1 MQQEDFIHI
10 ENVFSPDQCKL
21 LIDEFE
27 REKSNSVRERCLH
40 AITGYEVESTFNRI
54 ELKPKTET
62 FDLVHNATK
71 CMIKNWIHR
80 LKKMNCVF
88 TKVIE
93 MNLNFVHMYRL
104 MCYEKGGWI
113 HPHIDWDNFC
123 HASCTIALNDDFEGG
138 QFSFFNGKYNVNLK
152 AGQAMIFPANTYWV
166 HEVKNVT
173 KGKRYS
179 TNCFILSVPLEQQ
192 MKINQYVQSLYDL
205 PEIKNHSLKF

>member
-71 CMIKNWIHR
+71 YMIKNWIHQ

-152 AGQAMIFPANTYWV
+152 AGQAMIFPANTYWI